1 MAREYPLIQT
11 DPLSINS
18 DQLDTLIAKTI
29 ADTVAEIEGRLMGE
43 RELAPMV
50 AGEMTSTETYE
61 DIGHNTYH
69 THVLEVLADV
79 KK

>member
-1 MAREYPLIQT
+1 MAHVEYLTFNAVDFDNYVSQT
-11 DPLSINS
+11 ID
-18 DQLDTLIAKTI
+18 
-29 ADTVAEIEGRLMGE
+29 DTVAEIEGRLMGE

-61 DIGHNTYH
+61 DIGHNTYRTH
-69 THVLEVLADV
+69 TLSVLNEV

>member
-1 MAREYPLIQT
+1 
-11 DPLSINS
+11 
-18 DQLDTLIAKTI
+18 
-29 ADTVAEIEGRLMGE
+29 MGE